1 MKLPRTKILAALLII
16 SFSLPAKPLSDNQVG
31 VIALTSGLATAA
43 AIGIFSY
50 NFPEKLPADAASI
63 IVPVAGWTT
72 GIVLALILGSY
83 TPKSKFKQLSRTLN
97 LLEIDHFLIKNFS
110 TPEDF
115 IQCINESFGGEWAL
129 IDGYNHLKDLL
140 KQSITLEANLRE
152 IFIELNKSS
161 SQYSSWD
168 GKHHIEKISK
178 IIDKIKLLISLLE
191 KDNDFLRQK
200 TLYIAD
206 VKQKAAIA
214 ATANIKNVA
223 VKN

>member
-1 MKLPRTKILAALLII
+1 MKLPRTKILAALLIT

-50 NFPEKLPADAASI
+50 KFPEKLPTDAAI
-63 IVPVAGWTT
+63 AVGPIAGMLT
-72 GIVLALILGSY
+72 GFAIAIALDSY
-83 TPKSKFKQLSRTLN
+83 TAKYRFKQLSRALN

-115 IQCINESFGGEWAL
+115 ILCINESFGGEWAL

-140 KQSITLEANLRE
+140 KQSITLDANLRE

-161 SQYSSWD
+161 SQYSLWD
-168 GKHHIEKISK
+168 GKHHIEKTFK

-191 KDNDFLRQK
+191 KDNDFQKQK
-200 TLYIAD
+200 TLYD
-206 VKQKAAIA
+206 LKQKAGMALENHAQI
-214 ATANIKNVA
+214 
-223 VKN
+223 

>member
-43 AIGIFSY
+43 SIGIFSY
-50 NFPEKLPADAASI
+50 NFPEKLPTDAAFAI
-63 IVPVAGWTT
+63 GPIAGM
-72 GIVLALILGSY
+72 LAGFAITIALDSCTARY
-83 TPKSKFKQLSRTLN
+83 RFKQLSKALN

-110 TPEDF
+110 TPEDL
-115 IQCINESFGGEWAL
+115 IQYMNESFGGEL
-129 IDGYNHLKDLL
+129 PLVDGYNHLKDLL
-140 KQSITLEANLRE
+140 KQSIYLEANLRE
-152 IFIELNKSS
+152 TFIELNKSS

-168 GKHHIEKISK
+168 GKHHIEKILK
-178 IIDKIKLLISLLE
+178 IIDKIKLLIILLE
-191 KDNDFLRQK
+191 KDNDFLQQK
-200 TLYIAD
+200 TIYIANI
-206 VKQKAAIA
+206 KQQTGMT